1 MFSKRE
7 IMLISDIFLNKK
19 LTKYINFKRLNL
31 FKLNLMRYIFT
42 TLILVFLS
50 SCNNDN
56 GFVINGTIDV
66 IDDTKVYILQA
77 DQNNQPFIKDST
89 LVKSNQFS
97 FKGISATPEI
107 SYIQVEGV
115 NGYVLAILEKGEITA
130 DIDKNN
136 ISKSTVFGTV
146 SNDDFVKYKLETK
159 SLVDNMNSIASSAQD
174 AVMNGD
180 VATAKELEKDYNKK
194 EREVLLYEWDFII
207 DNLDSY
213 MSALL
218 LEVFMVENKVNKD
231 SIIDVYESFSN
242 RIKVS
247 GVGKNIASLLSQYED
262 PIEVGEI
269 APDFTA
275 PGIDGSNITLSKIT
289 ETNTVTLLDFWA
301 AWCRPCRVENPNLV
315 RLYKKYNQN
324 GFDIIG
330 VSLDRT
336 KEQWEQ
342 AIEDDDLPWT
352 QVSNLSFWNDPVA
365 RRYSIRAIPQSY
377 LIDNTGTV
385 IGKNLRGNDLEERI
399 KFALSLND

>member
-1 MFSKRE
+1 
-7 IMLISDIFLNKK
+7 MLISDIFLNKK
-19 LTKYINFKRLNL
+19 LTKDINFKRLNL
-31 FKLNLMRYIFT
+31 SKFYLMRNIYIV
-42 TLILVFLS
+42 LVLALLS

-56 GFVINGTIDV
+56 SFVINGTIDV

-89 LVKSNQFS
+89 SVKSSQFS

-115 NGYVLAILEKGEITA
+115 NGYVLAILETGEITA

-136 ISKSTVFGTV
+136 ISKSTVSGTI

-174 AVMNGD
+174 AIMNGD
-180 VATAKELEKDYNKK
+180 VETAKELEKDYNKK

-289 ETNTVTLLDFWA
+289 ESNAVTLLDFWA

-342 AIEDDDLPWT
+342 AIEDDNLLWT

>member
-1 MFSKRE
+1 
-7 IMLISDIFLNKK
+7 MLISDIFLNKK
-19 LTKYINFKRLNL
+19 LTKDINFKRLNL
-31 FKLNLMRYIFT
+31 SKFYLMRNIYIV
-42 TLILVFLS
+42 LVLSLLS

-56 GFVINGTIDV
+56 SFVINGTIDV

-89 LVKSNQFS
+89 SVKSNQFS

-115 NGYVLAILEKGEITA
+115 NGYVLAILETGEITA

-136 ISKSTVFGTV
+136 ISKSIVSGTI

-174 AVMNGD
+174 AIMNGD
-180 VATAKELEKDYNKK
+180 VETAKELEKDYNTK

-289 ETNTVTLLDFWA
+289 ESNAVTLLDFWA

-342 AIEDDDLPWT
+342 AIEDDNLLWT

>member
-1 MFSKRE
+1 VCS
-7 IMLISDIFLNKK
+7 SDLH
-19 LTKYINFKRLNL
+19 LA
-31 FKLNLMRYIFT
+31 
-42 TLILVFLS
+42 LILSLLILS
-50 SCNNDN
+50 CSNEN
-56 GFVINGTIDV
+56 GFNLNGTIDA

-89 LVKSNQFS
+89 TVKSNKFS
-97 FKGISATPEI
+97 FKGVSATPQI

-115 NGYVLAILEKGEITA
+115 NGYVLTILENGSINAELYK
-130 DIDKNN
+130 DS
-136 ISKSTVFGTV
+136 ISKSQVYGTK
-146 SNDDFVKYKLETK
+146 SNDDFVKYKSETK
-159 SLVDNMNSIASSAQD
+159 SLVEKMNTISSEAQD
-174 AVMNGD
+174 AIMNGD
-180 VATAKELEKDYNKK
+180 VEIAMKLDKDYKKK
-194 EREVLLYEWDFII
+194 EQEVLLYEWDFII

-247 GVGKNIASLLSQYED
+247 DVGKNIADLLSQFED
-262 PIEVGEI
+262 PIEVGEV

-275 PGIDGSNITLSKIT
+275 PSLDGSNVTLSQ
-289 ETNTVTLLDFWA
+289 ELSLNTVTLLDFWA

-315 RLYKKYNQN
+315 RLYKLYNN
-324 GFDIIG
+324 DGFNIIG

-342 AIEDDDLPWT
+342 AVEDDSLLWT
-352 QVSNLSFWNDPVA
+352 QVSNLNFWNDPIA

-377 LIDNTGTV
+377 LINQDGIV
-385 IGKNLRGNDLEERI
+385 IGKNLRGDDLEEKI
-399 KFALSLND
+399 KFALSLNN